1 MFIFPNEPA
10 APVTPATAPTPLP
23 PSEYGPGTNG
33 AETIAA
39 ELESLAIREPSED
52 RGRQLASLAAA
63 LRDADAAVLW
73 RDVPLHAAFAG
84 LAVEPEIRTR
94 GRLLQLLHLVRAAV
108 IFLPLLV
115 SWWGIHGAVAAYRER
130 LADDPDQ
137 GAQTFFREWLGGFG
151 GELWLS
157 FDRMAAIVVAC
168 VLTLILVSIAAEWLH
183 RTATAEAEAAET
195 ALRDRID
202 HALTEAA
209 LHLRAM
215 AGPGPEDAAR
225 HLAAIVDRSADLLE
239 SLTTAVEAVCGEL
252 SALEASSG
260 EFRTVVSGLE
270 DGAQSIADAT
280 LRLDTTVNQEQAR
293 AAKAFEDAGTA
304 AAAEIATAAATLQN
318 GIADQLEQTAT
329 VLTQVGAAV
338 TEAVGQGERHRDS
351 LGRIMRE
358 HREED
363 ARALADAM
371 SQRHTALADELRR
384 AGEDIAAKLAG
395 VVEIE
400 ADQRLR
406 DQLDA
411 IGRTNL
417 QLHTA
422 VDGLTLSVH
431 QLGQA
436 LAQAAPL
443 APLPGTPRRRWFQR

>member
-1 MFIFPNEPA
+1 MFIFPSTPT
-10 APVTPATAPTPLP
+10 APVAVDPPTPLP
-23 PSEYGPGTNG
+23 PTEYGPGTNG
-33 AETIAA
+33 AETIAT
-39 ELESLAIREPSED
+39 ELEALAMREPSED

-63 LRDADAAVLW
+63 MRDAAAAVLW

-84 LAVEPEIRTR
+84 LAVEPEIQPRD
-94 GRLLQLLHLVRAAV
+94 RLLQLLHLIRAAV

-115 SWWGIHGAVAAYRER
+115 SWWGIHGAVSAYRER

-157 FDRMAAIVVAC
+157 FDRMAAIVVAS
-168 VLTLILVSIAAEWLH
+168 VLVLILASIAIEWMQ
-183 RTATAEAEAAET
+183 RIAAAEADAAET
-195 ALRDRID
+195 RMRDRID
-202 HALTEAA
+202 TALTEAA

-215 AGPGPEDAAR
+215 PGSDPDEVER
-225 HLAAIVDRSADLLE
+225 RLNQIVDRSAGLLE
-239 SLTTAVEAVCGEL
+239 ALTTAVDAVRGEL
-252 SALEASSG
+252 AALEASSG
-260 EFRTVVSGLE
+260 EFRTVAAGLE
-270 DGAQSIADAT
+270 GGARSIAEAAEQ
-280 LRLDTTVNQEQAR
+280 LDGTISQQHAR
-293 AAKAFEDAGTA
+293 TAKAFEDAGKA
-304 AAAEIATAAATLQN
+304 AAAELGAAANGLQT
-318 GIADQLEQTAT
+318 GIADQLDRTAQ
-329 VLTQVGAAV
+329 VLTEVGLAV

-400 ADQRLR
+400 VDQRLR
-406 DQLDA
+406 DQLDG

-417 QLHTA
+417 QLHSS
-422 VDGLTLSVH
+422 VDGLTQSVH
-431 QLGQA
+431 FLGQA
-436 LAQAAPL
+436 LGRTPL
-443 APLPGTPRRRWFQR
+443 PAPLPPQGPRRWFRR